1 MYLYYVRNQGNSCKI
16 DIFLKSKYF
25 ARNFFPAKILFYKK
39 FSDCSQNFWK
49 GKQLFDFKFLKFFLE
64 SDNFLL
70 NKIFGQTTD
79 VGVNFLTSVAAS
91 VEAYREVGGGLS
103 CKVI

>member
-1 MYLYYVRNQGNSCKI
+1 MWETRVILVKLIKMIYFWKF
-16 DIFLKSKYF
+16 DILH
-25 ARNFFPAKILFYKK
+25 AIFFPAKILFYKK

-49 GKQLFDFKFLKFFLE
+49 GKKHFDFKFLKFFLE

-79 VGVNFLTSVAAS
+79 VGVNFLTSVSAS
-91 VEAYREVGGGLS
+91 AEAL
-103 CKVI
+103 

>member
-1 MYLYYVRNQGNSCKI
+1 MWETRVILVKLI
-16 DIFLKSKYF
+16 KMIFFWKVNILH
-25 ARNFFPAKILFYKK
+25 AIFFPAKILFYKK

-49 GKQLFDFKFLKFFLE
+49 GKKHFDFKFLKFFLE